1 MPSIFWIILLIV
13 IGVIL
18 LLAEL
23 LLLPG
28 ITIAAIASFCCLVG
42 ASAWVFSEFGIGL
55 GFLTLGIIT
64 LLVII
69 VLAIF
74 LRPKTWSKMALN
86 TEIKESISTP
96 IDKLV
101 PRDSTGLALTRL
113 APMGKVI
120 IESQTYEAKTMGAYI
135 DEGTQIKVIGYDNQN
150 VIVEAATVSTAK

>member
-1 MPSIFWIILLIV
+1 MPALFWIILLIV
-13 IGVIL
+13 IGVVL

-42 ASAWVFSEFGIGL
+42 ASAWVFSEFGVGL

-69 VLAIF
+69 ILAIF
-74 LRPKTWSKMALN
+74 LRPKTWNKMALK
-86 TEIKESISTP
+86 TEIKESINAP

-101 PRDSTGLALTRL
+101 PSDSTGRALTRL
-113 APMGKVI
+113 APMGKVL
-120 IESQTYEAKTMGAYI
+120 IEGQTYEAKTMGAYI

-150 VIVEAATVSTAK
+150 VIVETTIVSATK